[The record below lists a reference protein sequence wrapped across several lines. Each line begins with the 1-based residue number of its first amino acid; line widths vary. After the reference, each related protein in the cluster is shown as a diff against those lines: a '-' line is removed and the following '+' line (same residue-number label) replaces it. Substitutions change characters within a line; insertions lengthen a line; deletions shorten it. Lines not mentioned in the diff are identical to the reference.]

1 MNKIWAPWRIKYIQK
16 NKKTKGC
23 ILCSAFKN
31 KKSDKKQ
38 FVIIRGKYS
47 FSLLNI
53 YPYNNGHF
61 MVCPNRHIKRL
72 EQLNSKEILDLFEVI
87 RRTKKLTDK
96 TLKPEG
102 YNMGINL
109 GKISGA
115 GIDNH
120 IHLHVVPR
128 WKGDVNFMPIIA
140 NTKIISQSL
149 KSLYDELTN
158 ANKKR
163 DRKKRE

>member
-1 MNKIWAPWRIKYIQK
+1 MNKIWAPWRIKYIQN
-16 NKKTKGC
+16 NKKIKKC
-23 ILCSAFKN
+23 VLCFAFKN
-31 KKSDKKQ
+31 KRLDKNN
-38 FVIIRGKYS
+38 FVILRGKHS

-61 MVCPNRHIKRL
+61 MICPNRHVKKL
-72 EQLNSKEILDLFEVI
+72 EQLNSNEILDLFEVI
-87 RRTKKLTDK
+87 KKTKRLTHK
-96 TLKPEG
+96 VLKPEG

-120 IHLHVVPR
+120 LHLHVVPR
-128 WKGDVNFMPIIA
+128 WKGDTNFMPIIA

-149 KSLYDELTN
+149 KALYEELIN
-158 ANKKR
+158 ADKR
-163 DRKKRE
+163 RNRKKRR